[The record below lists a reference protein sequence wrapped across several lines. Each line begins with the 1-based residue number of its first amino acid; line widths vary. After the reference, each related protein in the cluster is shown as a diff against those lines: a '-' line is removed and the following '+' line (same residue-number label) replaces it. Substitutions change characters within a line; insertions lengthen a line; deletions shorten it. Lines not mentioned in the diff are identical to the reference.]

1 MATYSYKIRN
11 NFNIVTGNTISPML
25 NSLTGNQE
33 FKEYLTIYSTIPG
46 QQLRPT
52 IGAFGNSLSPDNI
65 PHDELLETNY
75 MSTMMFFDTYSSGNT
90 ITSPIKT
97 LNIPINLSFTPTD
110 NSDNINNFIE
120 DETIES
126 INKTIDGERTRYIS
140 QFYPGIRLDF
150 RFYDSDNN
158 IFDTINTTGAT
169 NGYRLAGF
177 NSNDI
182 NLNRNNFKKS
192 FFRLYFYDSNDT
204 KSQNLLIIEDISV
217 SKTKTPKFILDR
229 LYWLKND
236 ELFSGN
242 TQNRITYMEARFF
255 NAKNGRVHRFTNLP
269 INELSPVNVNVVAQ
283 NPDWKSSQIAILNP
297 KLNNG
302 NYEFLVIPNV
312 GASTINT
319 ITLTEYILKV

>member
-11 NFNIVTGNTISPML
+11 NSITTTGGTIQPML
-25 NSLTGNQE
+25 NTLTGNQE
-33 FKEYLTIYSTIPG
+33 FKQYLKIQNIDGEVLSSQDKFGYIAPNFFI
-46 QQLRPT
+46 QQG
-52 IGAFGNSLSPDNI
+52 INI
-65 PHDELLETNY
+65 KND
-75 MSTMMFFDTYSSGNT
+75 SIVSSGQT
-90 ITSPIKT
+90 IEQPIFKT

-312 GASTINT
+312 GANTINT